1 MCKNWPRPYCIRF
14 SNRISQERVKQMFQT
29 QKTEQEL
36 GSDEYSVCLG
46 QDLEGG
52 GLMSQYT
59 SSHPKECPEFQRWF
73 ECRVGLG
80 TVDMTIRKLFSRKI
94 WKAGEVYMKKGAWLI
109 NGDVQC

>member
-14 SNRISQERVKQMFQT
+14 SNRISREREHQLFQP

-36 GSDEYSVCLG
+36 GIDVSSVGLG
-46 QDLEGG
+46 QDLEEG

-80 TVDMTIRKLFSRKI
+80 TVDMTIRKLYS
-94 WKAGEVYMKKGAWLI
+94 AGKFGRQGKFI
-109 NGDVQC
+109 